1 MAEQNTIT
9 IQFGARGDEDVIKA
23 INKLDISTK
32 KLIDTQAK
40 LVKNGSKTKTD
51 AKVNA
56 VAIDKLR
63 VRLEALGFDY
73 KKVIVSNKNFGS
85 ALMGNK
91 VALEKLKISV
101 NNHIR
106 DQEKLANG
114 TEKVSHRTRI
124 LGGTF
129 AVLRSKML
137 LFNFA
142 MGLGIR
148 QLLKF
153 GETSAKV
160 DSMSRAF
167 STLSGNTERASVS
180 LNKLKDATNNTMTEF
195 DLFQQA
201 NNAMILGVADNSDTM
216 SEMFDIAQRLGRA
229 LGRDTASSVESLITG
244 IGRQSRLMLDNI
256 GIIVKS
262 EEAYEAYA
270 EKLKTT
276 ADKLTDAQKKQAFLE
291 ATMESARAKVNS
303 LGVEMLS
310 SQDTLDQLS
319 TATSELATATG
330 DFLQPAISSMSRA
343 FTSVAKSATIYLKTL
358 TNARKVIGEHTSLQE
373 QETII
378 LARIKKEQDS
388 LNYLRKQ
395 GALDIV
401 TETKKTEAIMQAQIQ
416 LGVVQRKINELI
428 KESNKTKE
436 EEEKKQ
442 NKASEAD
449 ANRLKVLKELSR
461 GIKEAKELSKQ
472 QLKEEQ
478 DIISSIAEANKTVH
492 KNNLEFQFLEIE
504 LQAKRFEQLKL
515 ENKQLINQADI
526 VKFVE
531 DAKFEAVSNNLQKTS
546 ALYNSFEAGYDT
558 FINSLTDMEMTGA
571 ERRKQIF
578 ESTKNAF
585 VGFLGEMLKEKIKQ
599 IIVEQVIS
607 KTAKATS
614 IVEAQA
620 TGALIAQAYAV
631 PAFLAS
637 TASFGSASIAG
648 LTSLTAGVAGTKAL
662 ATFEEGG
669 LIGGRRHSQGGTIIE
684 AERGEFIMSRNAV
697 QSIGVETLNQMNQNG
712 VTGSTVNVTIQGGVV
727 DDSYVNNTLIP
738 ALNKA
743 TSLGNKINA

>member
-9 IQFGARGDEDVIKA
+9 IQFGAKGDKDVIDA
-23 INKLDISTK
+23 INKLDRSTK

-40 LVKNGSKTKTD
+40 ITNFNKKNTISTKKQSDGMKKLFIQLRSNNQSFKDLGLSTSILTK
-51 AKVNA
+51 AFKGNRIALAQVRNA
-56 VAIDKLR
+56 MKKLN
-63 VRLEALGFDY
+63 LE
-73 KKVIVSNKNFGS
+73 N
-85 ALMGNK
+85 
-91 VALEKLKISV
+91 EKADV
-101 NNHIR
+101 
-106 DQEKLANG
+106 
-114 TEKVSHRTRI
+114 TTRI
-124 LGGTF
+124 LGGTV
-129 AVLRSKML
+129 AVLRSKL
-137 LFNFA
+137 LLAGFA
-142 MGLGIR
+142 MTTLVRPVMRLVSEGANIESV
-148 QLLKF
+148 KI
-153 GETSAKV
+153 
-160 DSMSRAF
+160 AF
-167 STLSGNTERASVS
+167 DTLTGATENSEVA
-180 LNKLKDATNNTMTEF
+180 LEKLQQATNNTMSEF
-195 DLFQQA
+195 DLFKQA
-201 NNAMILGVADNSDTM
+201 NNAMILGVTKNSDEM
-216 SEMFDIAQRLGRA
+216 AEMFDIAQRLGRA
-229 LGRDTASSVESLITG
+229 LGRDTASSVESLVTG

-262 EEAYEAYA
+262 EEAYENYA
-270 EKLKTT
+270 KANDLLVSS
-276 ADKLTDAQKKQAFLE
+276 LTDAQKKQAFLE
-291 ATMESARAKVNS
+291 ATMESARKKIKDVGEEIPTARDS
-303 LGVEMLS
+303 LDAFTASVSNLGTTIG
-310 SQDTLDQLS
+310 QNIPFTDTLLKFFTNIANKANDTIKGEERIVQLNDS
-319 TATSELATATG
+319 LLAQTKQRDRLLSAIQSKFFTGSAEKEL
-330 DFLQPAISSMSRA
+330 
-343 FTSVAKSATIYLKTL
+343 
-358 TNARKVIGEHTSLQE
+358 KVVED
-373 QETII
+373 
-378 LARIKKEQDS
+378 RIKSITEEISALMEKEIADKKALEIAKQKKEAEQKA
-388 LNYLRKQ
+388 LRIAK
-395 GALDIV
+395 
-401 TETKKTEAIMQAQIQ
+401 
-416 LGVVQRKINELI
+416 RKIEA
-428 KESNKTKE
+428 
-436 EEEKKQ
+436 EK
-442 NKASEAD
+442 KASEQ
-449 ANRLKVLKELSR
+449 K
-461 GIKEAKELSKQ
+461 KQ

-478 DIISSIAEANKTVH
+478 DIINSIAEANKIVH
-492 KNNLEFQFLEIE
+492 KNNLEFQFLQIE

-515 ENKQLINQADI
+515 ENEQLINQADI

-637 TASFGSASIAG
+637 TASFGSASVAG
-648 LTSLTAGVAGTKAL
+648 LTSLRAGVAGTKAL